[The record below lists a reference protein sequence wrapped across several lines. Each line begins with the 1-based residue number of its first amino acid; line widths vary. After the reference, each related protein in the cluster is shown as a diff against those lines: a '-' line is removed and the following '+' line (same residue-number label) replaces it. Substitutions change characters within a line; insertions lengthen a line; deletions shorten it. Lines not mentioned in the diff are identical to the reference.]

1 MNEFSTNSDAL
12 ELPRPEEVTPP
23 QQPVDQDEHR
33 ETPWP
38 GLRRTTARM
47 PLFRT

>member
-12 ELPRPEEVTPP
+12 ELPRPEDEAPP
-23 QQPVDQDEHR
+23 QQPVDQDEYR
-33 ETPWP
+33 ETPWLD
-38 GLRRTTARM
+38 LRRPTARM